1 MLQYRVFN
9 LFDKLYKI
17 ILELTPSYLV
27 FSGIYQP
34 TCYLFWFY
42 LAICHFGLSA
52 VCGQPLFD
60 SSHVNHLSIYDA
72 SDSATF
78 NSSCILSC

>member
-9 LFDKLYKI
+9 LFDQLYKI

-52 VCGQPLFD
+52 VCGQPLIC
-60 SSHVNHLSIYDA
+60 VR
-72 SDSATF
+72 
-78 NSSCILSC
+78 